1 MFINRDSTRETYQYT
16 YLYVFHILCI
26 YIHTIY
32 THKYLCMFVW
42 IYYRELL
49 VKSLIKARSTSNAGA
64 QIAQAGRGEDHKQAE
79 TQQE

>member
-1 MFINRDSTRETYQYT
+1 
-16 YLYVFHILCI
+16 
-26 YIHTIY
+26 
-32 THKYLCMFVW
+32 MFVW

-49 VKSLIKARSTSNAGA
+49 VKSLIKARSMSNAGA